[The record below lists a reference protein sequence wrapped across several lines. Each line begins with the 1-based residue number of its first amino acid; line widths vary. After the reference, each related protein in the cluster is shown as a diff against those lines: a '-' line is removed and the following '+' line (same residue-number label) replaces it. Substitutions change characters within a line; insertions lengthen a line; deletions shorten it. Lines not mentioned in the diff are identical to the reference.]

1 MRLPWLRSA
10 APSLVDQGHVRTQLV
25 LWLNCAPCDA
35 HTQDVSPTERN
46 TSSPYGDTSTS
57 VVRRLAAV
65 LDAFRA
71 GDVYLGVNEIGRR
84 IELSRSTVSRLVKEM
99 HEARFL
105 ERKAG
110 NAGLWVARPV
120 RPGPAPALGRHRAR
134 RRPDRARRRCRTT
147 SRSAVRS
154 TARRTASRTRSP
166 RRRGTPT
173 SGSSRAIRSRR
184 CATRECGRT
193 HASPRGL
200 SGCPSAGQQRQD
212 LAAEAHRVRAALLE

>member
-1 MRLPWLRSA
+1 MARTLNLHWGLPTSCGSTGQDHPVGNPRSHVSE
-10 APSLVDQGHVRTQLV
+10 AP
-25 LWLNCAPCDA
+25 AP
-35 HTQDVSPTERN
+35 HT
-46 TSSPYGDTSTS
+46 
-57 VVRRLAAV
+57 
-65 LDAFRA
+65 
-71 GDVYLGVNEIGRR
+71 VYLGVNEIGRR

-212 LAAEAHRVRAALLE
+212 LAAEAHRVGAALLE

>member
-1 MRLPWLRSA
+1 MIAS
-10 APSLVDQGHVRTQLV
+10 
-25 LWLNCAPCDA
+25 APC
-35 HTQDVSPTERN
+35 HRHSQGRRSRGQN
-46 TSSPYGDTSTS
+46 TSLPNDDAST
-57 VVRRLAAV
+57 RCV
-65 LDAFRA
+65 LDTFRA
-71 GDVYLGVNEIGRR
+71 RDVYLGVNEIGRR

-154 TARRTASRTRSP
+154 TARRTASRTRRP

-184 CATRECGRT
+184 CAARECGGFSSSSTAHPVEDELVVRT
-193 HASPRGL
+193 LPRVVL

-212 LAAEAHRVRAALLE
+212 LAAEAHRVGAVLLQRDPVEPVALAPLV